1 MGLKKYQSIGIPL
14 RMSRWNLF
22 SHFIQPLFCTLRIT
36 IGRYIIQKGGV
47 FCFSWLPLK
56 IVVSSMPIAEIIH
69 LAAVGML
76 LEY

>member
-1 MGLKKYQSIGIPL
+1 MGLKQYQSIGIPL

-22 SHFIQPLFCTLRIT
+22 SHFIQPPCYTLRIT
-36 IGRYIIQKGGV
+36 VERYIIQKGGV
-47 FCFSWLPLK
+47 FCFNCFPLK
-56 IVVSSMPIAEIIH
+56 IVFSSLPIAEIIH